1 MTRRLAVPLLLASCA
16 AVPDEIHVTTSGS
29 RFDYLGGD
37 TLKDLQADE
46 GESVGLAVT
55 GVYKLRPQQV
65 QLVDPVR
72 RPPGLPQFDDAGVWA
87 REAAGRAQAAATQRL
102 EAAAGAAVDGALA
115 AVAPELPAARA
126 RPWWLWWAAVPLG
139 VLGCLL
145 VLLRA
150 RR

>member
-1 MTRRLAVPLLLASCA
+1 MKRLAALLLASCA
-16 AVPDEIHVTTSGS
+16 AVPDEVHVTTSGS

-46 GESVGLAVT
+46 GESVGIAVT

-87 REAAGRAQAAATQRL
+87 REAAGRAQAAAVQGV
-102 EAAAGAAVDGALA
+102 EAAAGAAVDRALA
-115 AVAPELPAARA
+115 AVTPSSEPAPRA
-126 RPWWLWWAAVPLG
+126 RPWWHWWVVLPLG
-139 VLGCLL
+139 VFGCLL